1 MSAVTTP
8 DRATLDADLTAAEDA
23 VARASA
29 SLVELE
35 GHPGYDLLHPGGFTG
50 VSAQRREETLATV
63 AELHRDLDLYRRA
76 VATAREARGSRSKP
90 SAAEL
95 AAAHEALHGESV
107 TVAEEAVP
115 LQRRGLLG
123 PTSEVTRT
131 SADALLT
138 RMTAAFDAATRV
150 AAQVAAVWD
159 AVAAQLGPADRSL
172 DLLRADAASLPGAGV
187 DVEAWSGRLEGLRAA
202 VLTDPIAHAGIAAPV
217 DAAALAEIE
226 TGVADAREEL
236 REARALRE
244 DVDGRVA
251 ALTTRVDDLAAR
263 ESAAAAV
270 ADEVARLVVAVPG
283 LPVPQ
288 RRAPTLR
295 AAVRD
300 AAREAHA
307 GRWEA
312 ASAGF
317 AAASAE
323 LEAAIADAES
333 GRAVLGGLLDR
344 RAELRGR
351 LGALRAKAGA
361 RGRAEDLALDAL
373 HSRAQELLWSAP
385 CDLAAATVAVRA
397 YQRALEEGT

>member
-8 DRATLDADLTAAEDA
+8 DRATLDADLAAAEEA

-29 SLVELE
+29 SLVALE
-35 GHPGYDLLHPGGFTG
+35 GHPGYGLLLPGGFTG

-63 AELHRDLDLYRRA
+63 AELHRDLELYRRA
-76 VATAREARGSRSKP
+76 VDTAREARGTRGKP

-95 AAAHEALHGESV
+95 AAAQEALHGESV

-131 SADALLT
+131 SADTLLA

-150 AAQVAAVWD
+150 AAEVAAVWD
-159 AVAAQLGPADRSL
+159 AVAAQLGPADRAL
-172 DLLRADAASLPGAGV
+172 DLLRADVSSLPGTGV
-187 DVEAWSGRLEGLRAA
+187 DAEAWSARLEGLRAA
-202 VLTDPIAHAGIAAPV
+202 VLTDPIAHAGVAAPV
-217 DAAALAEIE
+217 GTAALAEIE

-251 ALTTRVDDLAAR
+251 ALTARVDDLAAR

-270 ADEVARLVVAVPG
+270 AADVARLVVATPG

-288 RRAPTLR
+288 RRAPALR
-295 AAVRD
+295 DAVRD

-307 GRWEA
+307 GRWET

-317 AAASAE
+317 ATASSD

-351 LGALRAKAGA
+351 LGALRAKAAA
-361 RGRAEDLALDAL
+361 RGRAEDLDLDAL
-373 HSRAQELLWSAP
+373 HARAQELLWSAP

>member
-1 MSAVTTP
+1 MTTP
-8 DRATLDADLTAAEDA
+8 DRAALDADLEAAEEA
-23 VARASA
+23 VGRASA

-35 GHPGYDLLHPGGFTG
+35 DHPGHRLLLPGGFTG
-50 VSAQRREETLATV
+50 VSERRREETLATV
-63 AELHRDLDLYRRA
+63 AELHRDLELYRRA
-76 VATAREARGSRSKP
+76 VEAAREARGSRAKP
-90 SAAEL
+90 SPAEL

-131 SADALLT
+131 TADTLLA

-159 AVAAQLGPADRSL
+159 AVAAQLGPADRAL
-172 DLLRADAASLPGAGV
+172 DSLRADASTLPESGV
-187 DVEAWSGRLEGLRAA
+187 DVESWAGRLEELRAA
-202 VLTDPIAHAGIAAPV
+202 VLTDPIAHADETTPVAP
-217 DAAALAEIE
+217 AALAEVE
-226 TGVADAREEL
+226 SGLDAAREEL
-236 REARALRE
+236 REARSLRG
-244 DVDGRVA
+244 DLDGRVA
-251 ALTTRVDDLAAR
+251 DLTARVDDLAAR
-263 ESAAAAV
+263 EAAAEAV
-270 ADEVARLVVAVPG
+270 AAEVARLVVAVPG

-288 RRAPTLR
+288 RRAPALR
-295 AAVRD
+295 ATVREAVQ
-300 AAREAHA
+300 AAHA

-317 AAASAE
+317 TAASSGIEEAVAE
-323 LEAAIADAES
+323 AES

-373 HSRAQELLWSAP
+373 HTRAQELLWSAP